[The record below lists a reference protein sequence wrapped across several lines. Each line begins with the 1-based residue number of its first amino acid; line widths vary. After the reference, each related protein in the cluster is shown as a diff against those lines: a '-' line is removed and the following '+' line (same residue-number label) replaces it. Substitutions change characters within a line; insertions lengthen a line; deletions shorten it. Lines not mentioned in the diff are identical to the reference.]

1 VPSERHVA
9 RRTKGNREGKSTDDG
24 SVYLKATRPDDTF
37 VGMAKQQCPYCGQM
51 FDDVDAHLRSSL
63 PLCVLVTKNTVAQPA
78 KESTRLTGSDPE
90 LEGVAGISYNVKR

>member
-51 FDDVDAHLRSSL
+51 FDDMDAHLRSSL
-63 PLCVLVTKNTVAQPA
+63 PPCVLVTKNTVALRNSIFIHGLQIA
-78 KESTRLTGSDPE
+78 ARDG
-90 LEGVAGISYNVKR
+90 GI